1 MLFALSMLA
10 AAALSVAV
18 ISALLALSAEPGYAV
33 AALTLLI
40 LADVAIVVLFGKYLL
55 ERLVLRPMNAL
66 TTAAGEIAGGDLS
79 RRAPEA
85 ETRDFTELALQF
97 NQMTELLLDAQS
109 QLVRAEKL
117 AGIGRF
123 AAGIA
128 HEVGNP
134 LSALGSYLDVLRQR
148 GGDPEIL
155 AAMVRECDRVDRIV
169 RGLLE
174 YARPKDEQSVSV
186 DILVIIRSTV
196 DLLEKQGVLKP
207 TQVHFELEGALPVR
221 GRFHELEQVMVN
233 LLVNARDAAP
243 GGTITIGVQPWSFE
257 PPNPTRGRKSDS
269 ALPPPSRHPARRP
282 FRADLKPG
290 SPGVLLYVADSGP
303 GVPSADRERVFDPFF
318 TTKDPGS
325 GTGLGLAI
333 VQRIVHEMNGLV
345 WVDDARE
352 GGAAFKVFLPGA
364 APSGEPPA

>member
-1 MLFALSMLA
+1 MLFALSVLA

-40 LADVAIVVLFGKYLL
+40 VADVAIVVLFGQYLV
-55 ERLVLRPMNAL
+55 ERFVLRPMGAL
-66 TTAAGEIAGGDLS
+66 TIAAGEIAGGDLS

-85 ETRDFTELALQF
+85 ETRDFTELAQQF

-117 AGIGRF
+117 AGIGRL

-134 LSALGSYLDVLRQR
+134 LSAIGSYLEVLRKR
-148 GGDPEIL
+148 GTDPEIL
-155 AAMVRECDRVDRIV
+155 SAMTRECDRVDRIV

-174 YARPKDEQSVSV
+174 YARPKDEQPVPV
-186 DILVIIRSTV
+186 DILGIVRGTV
-196 DLLEKQGVLKP
+196 DLLEKQGVL
-207 TQVHFELEGALPVR
+207 QGAQLRFELEGAIPVR
-221 GRFHELEQVMVN
+221 GRFHEMEQVMVN
-233 LLVNARDAAP
+233 LLLNARDAAP
-243 GGTITIGVQPWSFE
+243 SGTIIVGVQPWSFD
-257 PPNPTRGRKSDS
+257 PPNVSRGRKSDS
-269 ALPPPSRHPARRP
+269 GLQPRPQVRSTRRP
-282 FRADLKPG
+282 FRPDLKPG
-290 SPGVLLYVADSGP
+290 TPGVLLYVADSGT
-303 GVPSADRERVFDPFF
+303 GVPDSDRDRVFDPFF
-318 TTKDPGS
+318 TTKAPGS

-333 VQRIVHEMNGLV
+333 VQRIVHGMGGIV

-352 GGAAFKVFLPGA
+352 GGAAFKVFLPADGVE
-364 APSGEPPA
+364 G